1 MKEGWFKLLDM
12 KTISRLKAKPKT
24 FFISSI
30 IALVT
35 VFIRA
40 PELNSY
46 PEPKRFWVE
55 VEAEDSFERSVLAEW
70 GLAIEAVD
78 DHKVGGFVSEDDLR
92 QIQSRF
98 TILRKQPLDEW
109 SILQFPKGDEEY
121 HDYFEVEDQLDNW
134 VQEFPWDSEKV
145 SLGKTVEGRD
155 IWLFRF
161 SEGLKRPG
169 FVRRPGVLYVGG
181 HHAREHLSV
190 DVPLRFVRW
199 FIDEYRRGNPRVVE
213 LARTREIHLVPMLN
227 PDGLEYDI
235 ASGRYQ
241 MWRKNRKAN
250 PGGSFGVDLN
260 RNYGYKWGG
269 QGASSQPSSE
279 TYRGPQAFS
288 EIETQAMRN
297 YLQQN
302 KSVIRIVLSF
312 HSFSEL
318 ILYPWGHTKD
328 PIGNPQDRAVHERM
342 AQTMSQWNGYKPMTS
357 SGLYIASGDLTDWS
371 YGELGMISF
380 TFELDPKQTGFGGGG
395 FYPGAKAIETA
406 LQKNIEPCLYL
417 LAYADNPYRVLTQ

>member
-121 HDYFEVEDQLDNW
+121 HDYFEVT
-134 VQEFPWDSEKV
+134 F
-145 SLGKTVEGRD
+145 
-155 IWLFRF
+155 
-161 SEGLKRPG
+161 
-169 FVRRPGVLYVGG
+169 
-181 HHAREHLSV
+181 
-190 DVPLRFVRW
+190 
-199 FIDEYRRGNPRVVE
+199 
-213 LARTREIHLVPMLN
+213 
-227 PDGLEYDI
+227 
-235 ASGRYQ
+235 
-241 MWRKNRKAN
+241 KN
-250 PGGSFGVDLN
+250 
-260 RNYGYKWGG
+260 
-269 QGASSQPSSE
+269 
-279 TYRGPQAFS
+279 
-288 EIETQAMRN
+288 
-297 YLQQN
+297 
-302 KSVIRIVLSF
+302 
-312 HSFSEL
+312 
-318 ILYPWGHTKD
+318 
-328 PIGNPQDRAVHERM
+328 AV
-342 AQTMSQWNGYKPMTS
+342 
-357 SGLYIASGDLTDWS
+357 
-371 YGELGMISF
+371 
-380 TFELDPKQTGFGGGG
+380 
-395 FYPGAKAIETA
+395 
-406 LQKNIEPCLYL
+406 
-417 LAYADNPYRVLTQ
+417 